1 VHQLSTPTTLTGAIL
16 DPMLRADPVGPRIT
30 YYDDTTGERIELS
43 AVTLANW
50 AAKTGNLLRDEL
62 GAGPASRVA
71 ILLPAHWQTAAVL
84 FGVWWI
90 GAEAVLDPAE
100 PADLALCTA
109 ERLDEADT
117 AAQGGEVAVLSLDP
131 FGRPAPD
138 LPFGVTDYA
147 TAVRVHGDQIVPERR
162 PGPALAGRSVDE
174 VLAECENAAA
184 AKGLTAKDRVLC
196 SASWA
201 GPGELI
207 DGLLAVM
214 AVGGSLVQVANP
226 DPAVLQRRIE
236 TEKVT
241 RVL

>member
-1 VHQLSTPTTLTGAIL
+1 MHQLSAPATLSGAIL
-16 DPMLRADPVGPRIT
+16 DPLLRADPVGPRIT
-30 YYDDTTGERIELS
+30 YYDDATGERIELS

-90 GAEAVLDPAE
+90 GAEAVLDG

-109 ERLDEADT
+109 ERLDEAD
-117 AAQGGEVAVLSLDP
+117 AAAPGGEVAVLSLDP
-131 FGRPAPD
+131 FGRPVD
-138 LPFGVTDYA
+138 GLPIGVTDYA
-147 TAVRVHGDQIVPERR
+147 TAVRVHGDQIVPEAR
-162 PGPALAGRSVDE
+162 PGPALAGRTVE
-174 VLAECENAAA
+174 QVRAECERAVAIRA
-184 AKGLTAKDRVLC
+184 LTSRDRVL
-196 SASWA
+196 STVSWP
-201 GPGELI
+201 GPAELV
-207 DGLLAVM
+207 DGLLAILS
-214 AVGGSLVQVANP
+214 VGGSLVQVANP
-226 DPAVLQRRIE
+226 DPAALPRRIE

>member
-1 VHQLSTPTTLTGAIL
+1 VHQLTTPTTLSGAIL

-30 YYDDTTGERIELS
+30 YYDDATGERIELS

-62 GAGPASRVA
+62 GAGPASRIA

-90 GAEAVLDPAE
+90 GAEALLGDSA
-100 PADLALCTA
+100 ADLALCTA
-109 ERLDEADT
+109 DRLDEAD
-117 AAQGGEVAVLSLDP
+117 ACVAGGEVAVLSLDP

-138 LPFGVTDYA
+138 LPIGVTDYA

-174 VLAECENAAA
+174 LLADCENSAAA
-184 AKGLTAKDRVLC
+184 RGLTSSDRVLS
-196 SASWA
+196 SAAWA
-201 GPGELI
+201 GPDELV
-207 DGLLAVM
+207 DGLLAIM
-214 AVGGSLVQVANP
+214 AVGASLVQVANP
-226 DPAVLQRRIE
+226 DPGLLQRRVDA
-236 TEKVT
+236 EKVT